1 MWVSHGCPSPTDTT
15 LTPGTAPFLCPQLPK
30 EEPEPLHL
38 PTVPEALKY
47 QSWLITSRETAL
59 CLHAEPR
66 GHGRLRTRP
75 VLHRTSARHHPRP
88 RGPKCCIVISERTWA
103 SFAGSAGPTPVSTA
117 DSSLWGWVVGE
128 ELGRQKAHQTNRGPS
143 PRPHP
148 PGKGGSGGKLEGSPS
163 RPTAGTH
170 TLAGGCGRGSGW
182 RVRPLLA
189 PGLHHPLPLSL
200 SWLYSVREGD
210 VAPWGGGSSVSNTPW
225 ASTPVGLAVSP
236 PPTPRLWIA
245 MPWSGQSSC
254 TGGQSCLLSAL
265 TSTWKPSP
273 RLCPTHPIHHLLA
286 VLSGFSL
293 LLGGSRR

>member
-1 MWVSHGCPSPTDTT
+1 MAVSAQGQCFTGQVRVTILVPGGPNVASSSLNGLGPPSLALRGPH
-15 LTPGTAPFLCPQLPK
+15 PSAPRTAPCG
-30 EEPEPLHL
+30 
-38 PTVPEALKY
+38 V
-47 QSWLITSRETAL
+47 
-59 CLHAEPR
+59 
-66 GHGRLRTRP
+66 
-75 VLHRTSARHHPRP
+75 
-88 RGPKCCIVISERTWA
+88 
-103 SFAGSAGPTPVSTA
+103 GS
-117 DSSLWGWVVGE
+117 
-128 ELGRQKAHQTNRGPS
+128 LGRQKAHQTNRGPS

-163 RPTAGTH
+163 RPTASTH
-170 TLAGGCGRGSGW
+170 TLAGGCGRGSSW

-189 PGLHHPLPLSL
+189 PGLHLPLHLSL

-210 VAPWGGGSSVSNTPW
+210 VAPWGGGSSVSNTPQ

-236 PPTPRLWIA
+236 PPTPRVWITT
-245 MPWSGQSSC
+245 PWSGQSSC